1 MKKKKGF
8 YIAVGLMTGL
18 LIGVYL
24 DNIGLWLSL
33 GLVFGVSVENS
44 KQSKNQETQGM
55 KDSLSTSF
63 RNNVDVLNGKRL
75 YVYCVYVLYIV
86 YCL

>member
-1 MKKKKGF
+1 MKKKKGFYIAVGLMTGLLTYLCITMKKKKGF

-44 KQSKNQETQGM
+44 KHSKKTN
-55 KDSLSTSF
+55 
-63 RNNVDVLNGKRL
+63 
-75 YVYCVYVLYIV
+75 
-86 YCL
+86 